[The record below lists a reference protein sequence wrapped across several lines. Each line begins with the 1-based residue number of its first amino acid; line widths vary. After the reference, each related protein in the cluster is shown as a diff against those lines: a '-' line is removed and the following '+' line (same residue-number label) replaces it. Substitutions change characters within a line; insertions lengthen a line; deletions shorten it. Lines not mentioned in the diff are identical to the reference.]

1 MVTEDQVRD
10 ALRGVKDPEIG
21 RGLVELGMVRE
32 IKVADGTVAVQIA
45 LTTMACPL
53 KGSIAD
59 DARRAVLA
67 VPGVRAVD
75 VQLTAMNEQER
86 ARAFGAGS
94 EASPPAAPTERPQ
107 NRVRHVVAVMS
118 GKGGVGKSLV
128 TGLLAVSLARKGMKV
143 GVLDADVTGPSIP
156 KMFGTRDKPMGVPA
170 GIMPVRSRRG
180 VKIMSIN
187 LFLDD
192 EDEAVIWRG
201 PMVGGAI
208 RQFWED
214 VVWGD
219 LDYLFVDLPPGTSDA
234 PLTVMQVL
242 PVSGAVIVSSPQD
255 LAGMVVRKAVKMAN
269 QMQVP
274 VLGVVENFSY
284 FECPD
289 NGRRYEI
296 FGPSHAQALAES
308 AAAPLLATLPI
319 DPEAARL
326 CDEGRIEDY
335 ESAFVESLGEAF
347 LAAVPARARG
357 VAR

>member
-1 MVTEDQVRD
+1 MVTEEQVRD

-21 RGLVELGMVRE
+21 RSLVDLGMVRT
-32 IKVADGTVAVQIA
+32 IRVADGNVAVQIA

-53 KGSIAD
+53 KGTIAD
-59 DARRAVLA
+59 DARSAVLA
-67 VPGVRAVD
+67 LPGVHAVD
-75 VQLTAMNEQER
+75 VQLEAMNDEER
-86 ARAFGAGS
+86 ARAFGGKPQ
-94 EASPPAAPTERPQ
+94 ASSSAPRPQ

-128 TGLLAVSLARKGMKV
+128 TGLLAVSLARKGLKV
-143 GVLDADVTGPSIP
+143 GILDADVTGPSIP
-156 KMFGTRDKPMGVPA
+156 KMFGTREKPMGVPA
-170 GIMPVRSRRG
+170 GIMPVLSRRG
-180 VKIMSIN
+180 IRLMSIN
-187 LFLDD
+187 LFLED

-208 RQFWED
+208 KQFWED
-214 VVWGD
+214 VVWGN

-242 PVSGAVIVSSPQD
+242 PVAGAVIVSSPQD
-255 LAGMVVRKAVKMAN
+255 LAGMVVRKAVRMAN
-269 QMQVP
+269 QMKVP

-308 AAAPLLATLPI
+308 ATAPLLATLPI
-319 DPEAARL
+319 DPVAARL

-335 ESAFVESLGEAF
+335 ESAVVESLGNAF
-347 LAAVPARARG
+347 LAAAPARVRSSS
-357 VAR
+357 VAG